1 MEMESNSELHAHEDE
16 CQQISIGLLVP
27 DWFNCV
33 TFFQSIKQST
43 QIVKLIE
50 QLGRVLLVGPSQP
63 DQSTRRENFSTNQH
77 YPIKLVPR
85 VFPPL
90 LFSME
95 KALGMK

>member
-1 MEMESNSELHAHEDE
+1 MEMESNSDLHAHKDE
-16 CQQISIGLLVP
+16 CQQISIGLLFP
-27 DWFNCV
+27 DWSHCDIFR
-33 TFFQSIKQST
+33 SIKQST

-50 QLGRVLLVGPSQP
+50 QLGRVLWVGPSQP

-77 YPIKLVPR
+77 YPIKLVPG